1 MDTARK
7 LLAVLVLSSG
17 AALAERPPLQSDFD
31 RCTNAAQSNGR
42 DTNLQGRLRL
52 QMLIRANGRPYAA
65 FVWSEAGIT
74 DRQLERCLS
83 SIPML
88 WDLSPSTL
96 DYVWPYGPIS
106 FVPGGERIAGGAGFG
121 STTEQSTPSA
131 MMPSLNEPPGWE
143 PLNVAAAQAT
153 LDIIENAT
161 AAERA
166 YAELAVHRYPAAI
179 AAFRDALGK
188 NAADKM
194 ALRGLAQALA
204 ESAGTNTGPRA
215 TEDLKDASA
224 TATRLLELDPNGEQ
238 GHEAMLRVCVAVKDD
253 ACVFTHFNLANKAK
267 DLSLRWLILRDE
279 LKPMA
284 EQAAARLRERGK
296 AQANAAPTAGAP
308 AGAAQKD
315 TPQDP
320 CAAEKGEEQQA
331 LCVVKRCLD
340 EGTVL
345 YARELGEQNHV
356 EYQLGDW
363 RAKTVSPGKLLVTRP
378 ISPKDREKGG
388 AQHDALWLVSVG
400 DQLVMHPSN
409 VEAKQISLQHNRCTA
424 RASR

>member
-17 AALAERPPLQSDFD
+17 AALAERPPLQSDLD
-31 RCTNAAQSNGR
+31 RCTNATQSNGR
-42 DTNLQGRLRL
+42 DTNLQGRVRL
-52 QMLIRANGRPYAA
+52 QMLIRPNGRPYAA

-83 SIPML
+83 SMPML

-96 DYVWPYGPIS
+96 DYVWPYPMS
-106 FVPGGERIAGGAGFG
+106 FVPGGERIAGGVGFG

-161 AAERA
+161 PAERA
-166 YAELAVHRYPAAI
+166 SAELAVHRYQPAI
-179 AAFRDALGK
+179 SGFREALGK
-188 NAADKM
+188 SAGDKM
-194 ALRGLAQALA
+194 ALRGLAHALA
-204 ESAGTNTGPRA
+204 ESGG
-215 TEDLKDASA
+215 DLKEASA

-238 GHEAMLRVCVAVKDD
+238 GHEAMLRVCLAVKDD
-253 ACVFTHFNLANKAK
+253 ACVVTHFNLANKAK

-296 AQANAAPTAGAP
+296 AQTSAAATPAAPGAV
-308 AGAAQKD
+308 AQKD
-315 TPQDP
+315 VPQDP
-320 CAAEKGEEQQA
+320 CAAEKGDERQA

-363 RAKTVSPGKLLVTRP
+363 RAKTVSAGKLLVTRP
-378 ISPKDREKGG
+378 ILPKDREKGG
-388 AQHDALWLVSVG
+388 AQHDAMWLVSVG
-400 DQLVMHPSN
+400 DQLVMHPTN
-409 VEAKQISLQHNRCTA
+409 TEARQISLQHNRCTA

>member
-7 LLAVLVLSSG
+7 LLAILVLSSG
-17 AALAERPPLQSDFD
+17 AALAERPPLQSDLD

-42 DTNLQGRLRL
+42 DTSLQGRLRL
-52 QMLIRANGRPYAA
+52 QMLIRPNGRPYAV

-74 DRQLERCLS
+74 DRPLERCLS
-83 SIPML
+83 SMPML
-88 WDLSPSTL
+88 WDLSPSAL
-96 DYVWPYGPIS
+96 DYVWPYQMS
-106 FVPGGERIAGGAGFG
+106 FVPGGERIAGGGFG
-121 STTEQSTPSA
+121 STTQQSAPSA
-131 MMPSLNEPPGWE
+131 MMPELNAPPGWE

-161 AAERA
+161 PAERGS
-166 YAELAVHRYPAAI
+166 AELAVHRYPAAI

-188 NAADKM
+188 NAGDKM
-194 ALRGLAQALA
+194 ALRGLAHALA
-204 ESAGTNTGPRA
+204 ESGG
-215 TEDLKDASA
+215 DLKEASA
-224 TATRLLELDPNGEQ
+224 TATRLLELDANGEQ

-253 ACVFTHFNLANKAK
+253 ACVVTHFNLANKAK

-279 LKPMA
+279 LKPLA
-284 EQAAARLRERGK
+284 EHAAARLRERGK
-296 AQANAAPTAGAP
+296 AQANATGAP
-308 AGAAQKD
+308 GAAAQKD
-315 TPQDP
+315 IPQDP

-363 RAKTVSPGKLLVTRP
+363 RAKTVSAGKLLVTRP
-378 ISPKDREKGG
+378 ILPKDREKGG
-388 AQHDALWLVSVG
+388 AQHDAMWLVSVG

-409 VEAKQISLQHNRCTA
+409 LEARQISLQHNRCTA

>member
-7 LLAVLVLSSG
+7 LLAVLVLCSG

-31 RCTNAAQSNGR
+31 RCTNAVQSNGR
-42 DTNLQGRLRL
+42 DASLQGRVRL
-52 QMLIRANGRPYAA
+52 QLLIRPEGRPYAA
-65 FVWSEAGIT
+65 FVWSETGIT
-74 DRQLERCLS
+74 DRQLERCLTS
-83 SIPML
+83 LPML
-88 WDLSPSTL
+88 WDDFVKSTL
-96 DYVWPYGPIS
+96 DYVWPYQLS
-106 FVPGGERIAGGAGFG
+106 FVPGGERIAGGQGFG

-131 MMPSLNEPPGWE
+131 MMPDRNSPPGWE

-161 AAERA
+161 SAERGS
-166 YAELAVHRYPAAI
+166 AELAVHRYPAAI
-179 AAFRDALGK
+179 AAFREALGK
-188 NAADKM
+188 NAGDKM

-204 ESAGTNTGPRA
+204 EGGG
-215 TEDLKDASA
+215 DLKEASA

-238 GHEAMLRVCVAVKDD
+238 GHEAMLRVCLAVKDD
-253 ACVFTHFNLANKAK
+253 GCVFTHFNLANKAK

-296 AQANAAPTAGAP
+296 AQANAAKGAEAP
-308 AGAAQKD
+308 GAAAQKD
-315 TPQDP
+315 VPQDP

-345 YARELGEQNHV
+345 YARDLSEQNHV
-356 EYQLGDW
+356 DYQLGDW
-363 RAKTVSPGKLLVTRP
+363 RAKTVTAGKLLVTRP

-388 AQHDALWLVSVG
+388 ASHDAMWLVSLG

-409 VEAKQISLQHNRCTA
+409 LEAKQISLRHNRCTA

>member
-1 MDTARK
+1 MHTARK
-7 LLAVLVLSSG
+7 LLAVLLLWSG

-31 RCTNAAQSNGR
+31 RCTLATQSGGR
-42 DTNLQGRLRL
+42 DPNLQGRVRL
-52 QMLIRANGRPYAA
+52 QILIRATGRPYAA

-83 SIPML
+83 NLPML
-88 WDLSPSTL
+88 WDMSPSAL
-96 DYVWPYGPIS
+96 DYVWPYPIS
-106 FVPGGERIAGGAGFG
+106 FVPGGERIAGGGGFG
-121 STTEQSTPSA
+121 SSSQQGTPSA
-131 MMPSLNEPPGWE
+131 MMPDRNAPPGWE

-153 LDIIENAT
+153 LDIIEDAT
-161 AAERA
+161 PAERG

-179 AAFRDALGK
+179 GAFRDALG
-188 NAADKM
+188 NSAGDKM

-204 ESAGTNTGPRA
+204 ESGG
-215 TEDLKDASA
+215 DLKEASA

-238 GHEAMLRVCVAVKDD
+238 GHEAMLRVCLALKDD
-253 ACVFTHFNLANKAK
+253 NCVFTHFNLANRAK

-279 LKPMA
+279 LKPFA
-284 EQAAARLRERGK
+284 EQAAGRLRERGK
-296 AQANAAPTAGAP
+296 TQANATGGPGPAP
-308 AGAAQKD
+308 QRD
-315 TPQDP
+315 IPQDP
-320 CAAEKGEEQQA
+320 CAAEKGEDQQA

-345 YARELGEQNHV
+345 YARALGEQNHV

-363 RAKTVSPGKLLVTRP
+363 RARRVSSGKLLVTRP
-378 ISPKDREKGG
+378 ISPTDREKGG
-388 AQHDALWLVSVG
+388 ASHDALWLVSIG

-409 VEAKQISLQHNRCTA
+409 LEARQISLRHNRCTA

>member
-7 LLAVLVLSSG
+7 LLALLALSSG
-17 AALAERPPLQSDFD
+17 AALAERPPLQSDLD

-52 QMLIRANGRPYAA
+52 QMLIRPNGRPYAA
-65 FVWSEAGIT
+65 FIWSETGIT
-74 DRQLERCLS
+74 DRQLERCLTN
-83 SIPML
+83 IPML

-96 DYVWPYGPIS
+96 DYVWPYPMS
-106 FVPGGERIAGGAGFG
+106 FVPGGERITNGVGFG
-121 STTEQSTPSA
+121 STTQQSTPSA
-131 MMPSLNEPPGWE
+131 MMPELNSPPGWE

-161 AAERA
+161 IAERGS
-166 YAELAVHRYPAAI
+166 AELAVHRYPAAI
-179 AAFRDALGK
+179 AAFRDALSR
-188 NAADKM
+188 NSSDKM

-204 ESAGTNTGPRA
+204 ESGG
-215 TEDLKDASA
+215 DLKEASA
-224 TATRLLELDPNGEQ
+224 TATRLLELDPGGEQ

-253 ACVFTHFNLANKAK
+253 PCVFTHFNLANKAK
-267 DLSLRWLILRDE
+267 DLSLRWLVLRDE
-279 LKPMA
+279 LKPLA

-296 AQANAAPTAGAP
+296 AQANAAGPAGAP
-308 AGAAQKD
+308 GAAVAPGAAAQKD
-315 TPQDP
+315 APQDP
-320 CAAEKGEEQQA
+320 CAAEKSDELQA

-378 ISPKDREKGG
+378 ISPRDREKGG
-388 AQHDALWLVSVG
+388 GQHDALWLVSVG
-400 DQLVMHPSN
+400 DQLVMRPSN
-409 VEAKQISLQHNRCTA
+409 PEAKQISLQHNRCTA

>member
-1 MDTARK
+1 MVTARK

-17 AALAERPPLQSDFD
+17 AALAERPPLQSDLD

-42 DTNLQGRLRL
+42 DTNLQGRLRM
-52 QMLIRANGRPYAA
+52 QMLIRPNGRPYAA
-65 FVWSEAGIT
+65 FVWSETGIT

-83 SIPML
+83 SMPML

-96 DYVWPYGPIS
+96 DYVWPYPMS

-161 AAERA
+161 PAERGS
-166 YAELAVHRYPAAI
+166 AELAVHLYPAAI
-179 AAFRDALGK
+179 SAFRDALGK
-188 NAADKM
+188 NAGDKM
-194 ALRGLAQALA
+194 ALRGLAHALA
-204 ESAGTNTGPRA
+204 ESGG
-215 TEDLKDASA
+215 DLKEASA

-238 GHEAMLRVCVAVKDD
+238 GHEAMLRVCLAIKDD
-253 ACVFTHFNLANKAK
+253 ACVVTHFNLANKAK

-279 LKPMA
+279 LKPLA
-284 EQAAARLRERGK
+284 EQAAGRLRERGK
-296 AQANAAPTAGAP
+296 AQANATGAP
-308 AGAAQKD
+308 GAAAQKD
-315 TPQDP
+315 IPQDP

-345 YARELGEQNHV
+345 YARELGDQNHV

-363 RAKTVSPGKLLVTRP
+363 RAKTVSAGKLLVTRP

-388 AQHDALWLVSVG
+388 AQHDAMWLVSVG

-409 VEAKQISLQHNRCTA
+409 LEAKQISLQHNRCTA